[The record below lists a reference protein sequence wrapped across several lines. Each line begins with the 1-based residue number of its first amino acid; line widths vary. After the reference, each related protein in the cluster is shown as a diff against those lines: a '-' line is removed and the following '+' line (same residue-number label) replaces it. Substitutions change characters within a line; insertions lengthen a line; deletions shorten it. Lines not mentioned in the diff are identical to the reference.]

1 VVKTTEI
8 KELIMIKGLYET
20 HVYVKDLAKSVA
32 FYQQLPGLQLCHYDE
47 ERKIAFFWV
56 GAPQKFM
63 LGLWEKPEAELSP
76 RHFAFECD
84 KNWILNESVSFLQ
97 SLNIRCYNFLK
108 DGTERPMVFC
118 WMPAVAIYFDD
129 PDGNVLEF
137 ISILE
142 GKGRPESGVLSYD
155 EWLNIGEEE

>member
-1 VVKTTEI
+1 
-8 KELIMIKGLYET
+8 MIKGLYET
-20 HVYVKDLAKSVA
+20 HVYVKDLARSIQ
-32 FYQQLPGLQLCHYDE
+32 FYQQLPGLQLCNYEE

-56 GAPQKFM
+56 GEPQKFM
-63 LGLWEKPEAELSP
+63 LGLWEMPEAAQTV

-84 KNWILNESVSFLQ
+84 RDWILHESVNFLK
-97 SLNIRCYNFLK
+97 SLNIRGYNFLK
-108 DGTERPMVFC
+108 DGTTRPMVFC

-142 GKGRPESGVLSYD
+142 GSAKAESGVVSYD
-155 EWLNIGEEE
+155 EWLQISKEN

>member
-1 VVKTTEI
+1 
-8 KELIMIKGLYET
+8 MIKGLYET
-20 HVYVKDLAKSVA
+20 HVYVKDLATSIQ
-32 FYQQLPGLQLCHYDE
+32 FYQQLPGLAACHYDE

-63 LGLWEKPEAELSP
+63 LGLWEMPEAERSS

-84 KNWILNESVSFLQ
+84 KNWILHESVSFLH

-108 DGTERPMVFC
+108 DGIARPMVFC

-142 GKGRPESGVLSYD
+142 GRAKPESGVVSYD
-155 EWLNIGEEE
+155 EWLTISKED